1 MLRKRL
7 KRGFLACTLFLI
19 LLYSFT
25 PFCFATTIGQGY
37 SQPYM
42 PVCPAYLTAENLPF
56 GEDTVCIYY
65 NITSTVNHV
74 WLFFDRGAITRQST
88 MNDVPVSYDISGFFV
103 DDLDAEGNI
112 LDNWRFVIYSPSK
125 IVKVILNQSTGNY
138 TISYYGDV
146 NTTDTYGLNTIRYKY
161 IYNLIPKNNTLSR
174 FICSESYYYLGFQL
188 DYWFTQ
194 GNGWGSDSN
203 YYSPYYIAQ
212 YPDTVNKAIQSI
224 ETNRALMEQY
234 YIALDNQLTT
244 LQSSLTRIENT
255 LGEVAE
261 GVTSVED
268 VIQQG
273 NTEVVSEVNEGI
285 SQAVDDINNAGE
297 DISDLDDD
305 MSDVNGIVEKCSEW
319 VSSLDSFAD
328 SIDDSADS
336 VAGALDSGTSLFN
349 RFLGVCPPIVL
360 ALFGFAI
367 VFLVVRKIIGR

>member
-1 MLRKRL
+1 MRKRL

-25 PFCFATTIGQGY
+25 PFVFATTIGQGY

-42 PVCPAYLTAENLPF
+42 PVCPAYLTRQNLPF

-65 NITSTVNHV
+65 KIWNTVNSV
-74 WLFFDRGAITRQST
+74 WLFFDKSDFHIDST
-88 MNDVPVSYDISGFFV
+88 SISGSGINTSIPVSGFYV
-103 DDLDAEGNI
+103 DDLDSDGTV
-112 LDNWRFVIYSPSK
+112 LDYWRFVGYSTSK
-125 IVKVILNQSTGNY
+125 IIKVVLNENTGVYQTSFNG
-138 TISYYGDV
+138 TVDSNSPINSV
-146 NTTDTYGLNTIRYKY
+146 RYKY
-161 IYNLIPKNNTLSR
+161 IFRITSRDNVLSPI
-174 FICSESYYYLGFQL
+174 ICSESYYYCGSQL
-188 DYWFTQ
+188 DYYIAN
-194 GNGWGSDSN
+194 GSGWGTDSN
-203 YYSPYYIAQ
+203 YYYSYYVAQ
-212 YPDTVNKAIQSI
+212 YPDTVNKAILSI

-234 YIALDNQLTT
+234 YIALDNQLTSI
-244 LQSSLTRIENT
+244 QSSLTRIENT
-255 LGEVAE
+255 LGDVAE

-273 NTEVVSEVNEGI
+273 NTEVVSQVNEGI

-297 DISDLDDD
+297 DVSDLDDD